1 MPGSI
6 PGRIGTTAQCTTAG
20 FACYILYAWHRTTLQ
35 VDLALERED
44 LLDWCFGYETW
55 TPEKE
60 PEHRSL
66 QRLLARHFKP
76 DGAF

>member
-1 MPGSI
+1 
-6 PGRIGTTAQCTTAG
+6 
-20 FACYILYAWHRTTLQ
+20 

-44 LLDWCFGYETW
+44 LLDWCFGYGTW